1 MERVS
6 IWDRDT
12 HPWKLTFENRTP
24 HFLPAQ
30 NTTTAIG
37 EGKGHRKKQM
47 QKKLSSSQYAC
58 LEGVWVGE
66 NTTVKKPQTSS
77 IDTDEKRC
85 EM

>member
-47 QKKLSSSQYAC
+47 QKKLSSS
-58 LEGVWVGE
+58 
-66 NTTVKKPQTSS
+66 
-77 IDTDEKRC
+77 
-85 EM
+85 